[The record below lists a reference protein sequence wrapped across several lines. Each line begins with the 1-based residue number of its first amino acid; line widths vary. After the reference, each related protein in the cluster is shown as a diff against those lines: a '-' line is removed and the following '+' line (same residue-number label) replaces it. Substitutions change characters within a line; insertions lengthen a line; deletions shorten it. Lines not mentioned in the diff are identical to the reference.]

1 MPHNHV
7 LYVAAFSDYKPRL
20 DGIVTTLAPY
30 RLAERIDW
38 SERVEAWLS
47 NFEGLNDQR
56 LAVDMLERLR
66 VVSEGEIVEGCRDL
80 LAEIL
85 GALPK
90 GARPLHFAHETS
102 GGLLVRL
109 LEKDLGVRSFA
120 VLRQSDFA
128 KLGALGKLRNGD
140 PIVIWDRFNGTGRQL
155 NRLAKMYGAAF
166 AGSGKTIGS
175 LHFAYI
181 AGHPPQNALP
191 GGAVLHLGIEEIP
204 KVTAEEKEL
213 CERYAKASGAT
224 KANQKYETGALLTF
238 ADNPPNNM
246 PLVLR
251 SASREGWFPLLDR
264 KETARP

>member
-7 LYVAAFSDYKPRL
+7 LYIAAFPDYRPRL
-20 DGIVTTLAPY
+20 EGIVASLAPY
-30 RLAERIDW
+30 RVAERIEW
-38 SERVEAWLS
+38 RERVEGWLS

-56 LAVDMLERLR
+56 LAMSMLERLR
-66 VVSEGEIVEGCRDL
+66 VVSEVEIVDRCRVL

-85 GALPK
+85 GALTK
-90 GARPLHFAHETS
+90 KARPLHFAHETS

-109 LEKDLGVRSFA
+109 LEKDLGIRSFA
-120 VLRQSDFA
+120 VLRQADFT
-128 KLGALGKLRNGD
+128 KLGALGKLRDGD

-155 NRLAKMYGAAF
+155 ETLAKMYGAAF

-181 AGHPPQNALP
+181 AGHPPQKALP
-191 GGAVLHLGIEEIP
+191 GGAVLHLGIKNIP
-204 KVTAEEKEL
+204 TVTTEEKEL
-213 CERYAKASGAT
+213 CERYAKAARAT
-224 KANQKYETGALLTF
+224 KTNKNYETGALLTF

-251 SASREGWFPLLDR
+251 AASREGWFPLLER